1 MKIKMKKRYAC
12 CLPLFLFV
20 RDYLRV
26 ENRHVMLRLH
36 ILTVVVKR

>member
-1 MKIKMKKRYAC
+1 MKIKMKKFYAR

-26 ENRHVMLRLH
+26 KNRNVMLRLH
-36 ILTVVVKR
+36 ILTAVVKH